1 MNSLYNL
8 AGRQISVIRA
18 DISTYS
24 ADPIGGA
31 TRRTHITSALS
42 ALIKTIED
50 YEAMAK
56 RELVVAK
63 REKALARVVNL
74 HQEVRQLREEL
85 SRADVGQTAPT
96 HSAATAH
103 NIQPTGTTARARAI
117 DMHSGGTTV
126 LVDTPSFAPSSA
138 YAPHA
143 TAPMQQA
150 YAPQVMPMQSPYY
163 AAQNLSAPNNAVPSS
178 YAAQDPLAAY
188 KAASNPIHGMHESPY
203 SMRESHALR
212 EHSFIQNT
220 EAQLDAFIAQGRSV
234 LGNLVEQR
242 SVLKETRKRLL
253 DAANSVGL
261 SRELIVR
268 GNALGQLTLYRA
280 TLTA

>member
-63 REKALARVVNL
+63 REKALARVANL

-150 YAPQVMPMQSPYY
+150 YAPQVMPMQSPY
-163 AAQNLSAPNNAVPSS
+163 LS
-178 YAAQDPLAAY
+178 L
-188 KAASNPIHGMHESPY
+188 IH
-203 SMRESHALR
+203 
-212 EHSFIQNT
+212 I
-220 EAQLDAFIAQGRSV
+220 
-234 LGNLVEQR
+234 
-242 SVLKETRKRLL
+242 
-253 DAANSVGL
+253 
-261 SRELIVR
+261 
-268 GNALGQLTLYRA
+268 
-280 TLTA
+280 